1 MPPPAPGCAPC
12 AARDEEI
19 AQLREL
25 TASLREQLAA
35 RDAEVTDLKDRV
47 SRLERAASRNGGNS
61 SMPPSGDDL
70 PGRKPP
76 RKQRRAAER
85 EAAKKKRKRGKQPGA
100 PGSAMTWADPDET
113 RDWYPEGTC
122 ECGADL
128 DGAEDLGVARSYQQN
143 EVPEPKAQTVQHDLH
158 ETRCACGKTHIA
170 PRPPGVPDS
179 AVSIGPRL
187 RALAVYL
194 LVFQHVPVER
204 CRLLLSDVAGAD
216 VSDGFARSCLA
227 KAASMAAG
235 TIKLIKTL
243 IIASK
248 VVGFDE
254 TTLRSGAAGQKK
266 YIHGAFTEKYSLFHL
281 GTRSLETMKDF
292 GILPDFAGIAVTDRY
307 GNYFH
312 ARRANLS
319 GHQACVQHLLR
330 DLQDCAETCP
340 GAIWPG
346 QAQEALPGL
355 IHARNQASDA
365 GLDGSPPAP
374 ASPWRHSSAA
384 PSPSA
389 SPPCP
394 ASPGRRTAR
403 NSTPDGTCR
412 SSAATANATF
422 SGSPQTWTCGP
433 RTTSANADFG
443 RPRSSSGP
451 PGGSP
456 ATTPPRTASTS
467 AATSTPPANTDATSS
482 PSCTPCS
489 LGTPGCRPPP
499 IGPDQRTS
507 PPEISH
513 PALPSNHINHTGE
526 CLPYETSRRTS

>member
-47 SRLERAASRNGGNS
+47 SRLERAASRNSGNS

-85 EAAKKKRKRGKQPGA
+85 EAAKKRKRGKQPGA
-100 PGSAMTWADPDET
+100 PGSAMTWADPHET
-113 RDWYPEGTC
+113 RDWYPEGSC

-128 DGAEDLGVARSYQQN
+128 DGAEDLGVARSYQQK

-194 LVFQHVPVER
+194 LVFQHLPVER

-216 VSDGFARSCLA
+216 VSDGFVHSCLA

-292 GILPDFAGIAVTDRY
+292 GILPDFTGIAVTDRY

-312 ARRANLS
+312 ATWANLS
-319 GHQACVQHLLR
+319 GHQACAQHLLR
-330 DLQDCAETCP
+330 DLQDCAETYP

-346 QAQEALPGL
+346 QAQQALRGL
-355 IHARNQASDA
+355 IHARNQASGDGLNQIPA
-365 GLDGSPPAP
+365 GTREPLERQFRRAVTVGLAAVPRVPGPKNTTKQHPGRDMLEFCRDRERDVLRFTTDMDVWPTNDLASYCTSCGGWEVRGLAGRSGGCRAGGFSVAGGSDIL
-374 ASPWRHSSAA
+374 PWRAGAPGFAVGVAA
-384 PSPSA
+384 A
-389 SPPCP
+389 
-394 ASPGRRTAR
+394 
-403 NSTPDGTCR
+403 
-412 SSAATANATF
+412 
-422 SGSPQTWTCGP
+422 
-433 RTTSANADFG
+433 
-443 RPRSSSGP
+443 
-451 PGGSP
+451 
-456 ATTPPRTASTS
+456 
-467 AATSTPPANTDATSS
+467 
-482 PSCTPCS
+482 
-489 LGTPGCRPPP
+489 
-499 IGPDQRTS
+499 
-507 PPEISH
+507 
-513 PALPSNHINHTGE
+513 
-526 CLPYETSRRTS
+526 

>member
-1 MPPPAPGCAPC
+1 M
-12 AARDEEI
+12 
-19 AQLREL
+19 
-25 TASLREQLAA
+25 
-35 RDAEVTDLKDRV
+35 
-47 SRLERAASRNGGNS
+47 SRLERAASRNSGNS

-100 PGSAMTWADPDET
+100 PGSAMTRADPDET

-204 CRLLLSDVAGAD
+204 RRLLLSDVAGAD
-216 VSDGFARSCLA
+216 VSDGFARSCLV

-254 TTLRSGAAGQKK
+254 TTLRSG
-266 YIHGAFTEKYSLFHL
+266 
-281 GTRSLETMKDF
+281 R
-292 GILPDFAGIAVTDRY
+292 
-307 GNYFH
+307 
-312 ARRANLS
+312 
-319 GHQACVQHLLR
+319 
-330 DLQDCAETCP
+330 
-340 GAIWPG
+340 
-346 QAQEALPGL
+346 
-355 IHARNQASDA
+355 
-365 GLDGSPPAP
+365 
-374 ASPWRHSSAA
+374 
-384 PSPSA
+384 
-389 SPPCP
+389 
-394 ASPGRRTAR
+394 PGRRNTSTAR
-403 NSTPDGTCR
+403 S
-412 SSAATANATF
+412 
-422 SGSPQTWTCGP
+422 
-433 RTTSANADFG
+433 
-443 RPRSSSGP
+443 PRS
-451 PGGSP
+451 
-456 ATTPPRTASTS
+456 TRCSTS
-467 AATSTPPANTDATSS
+467 A
-482 PSCTPCS
+482 
-489 LGTPGCRPPP
+489 PGPWRP
-499 IGPDQRTS
+499 
-507 PPEISH
+507 
-513 PALPSNHINHTGE
+513 
-526 CLPYETSRRTS
+526 